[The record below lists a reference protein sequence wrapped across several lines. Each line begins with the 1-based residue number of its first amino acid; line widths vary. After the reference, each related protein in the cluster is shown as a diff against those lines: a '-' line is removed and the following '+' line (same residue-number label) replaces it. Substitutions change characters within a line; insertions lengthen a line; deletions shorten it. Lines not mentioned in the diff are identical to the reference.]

1 MYLYQALPWKLISNY
16 LCIHFVRYAISTCI
30 CTTLSQLATS
40 KLEFLLVIGF
50 NICSMLYTKSL
61 GTKNK
66 TWGLCLMMKQGFI
79 LKIHRAFPSSKLSA
93 HDLMIRIGFHLET
106 TTTVSPGMFII
117 SFLPVRL
124 ISIT

>member
-93 HDLMIRIGFHLET
+93 HDLHTFSSGNINHRESWHVYYIHSCL
-106 TTTVSPGMFII
+106 
-117 SFLPVRL
+117 LD
-124 ISIT
+124 